1 MKDITF
7 KEFLEEFKKHTPYNF
22 CDYSDNSIQRRI
34 DKVLK
39 DHGLSMNQLLT
50 KSKLDMD
57 FVEQL
62 VDDITVNT
70 TELFRNEE
78 TWEYLY
84 NKVMPGLKSKNNI
97 NIWHAGCST
106 GQEVY
111 SNLIL
116 FNELNLLDKVNV
128 VASDLNNKVIRTAK
142 KGEYDYKFN
151 MQYIEVY
158 NALMNKVNAHA
169 KPFDYYFDVDKVNDK
184 IKAKDFITSIPK
196 FKRHDL
202 VVEEIPFYQKFDII
216 FCRNVLIYFNPE
228 LQLKIVRK
236 FFDKLYD
243 GGVLILGTHEALHG
257 FFKTRFVK
265 HGMVYTKSNTFHL
278 KYNK

>member
-1 MKDITF
+1 MSKITF
-7 KEFLEEFKKHTPYNF
+7 KEFLEELKNHTPYNF

-34 DKVLK
+34 EKVLK
-39 DHGLSMNQLLT
+39 DHNMDMDQLLMKT
-50 KSKLDMD
+50 KSDEN

-70 TELFRNEE
+70 TELFRNSE

-84 NKVMPGLKSKNNI
+84 KDVIPGLKTKSNI
-97 NIWHAGCST
+97 NIWHAGCSS

-116 FNELNLLDKVNV
+116 FNELGLLDKVKV
-128 VASDLNNKVIRTAK
+128 VGTDINQKVIKGAK
-142 KGEYDYKFN
+142 NAVYDLKFN
-151 MQYIEVY
+151 KQYIEVY
-158 NALMNKVNAHA
+158 DQLMNSINPNGN
-169 KPFDYYFDVDKVNDK
+169 PFDYYFDINESEDTIKV
-184 IKAKDFITSIPK
+184 KDFISKVPV
-196 FKRHDL
+196 FQRHDL
-202 VVEEIPFYQKFDII
+202 VEEEIPFYQKFDII
-216 FCRNVLIYFNPE
+216 FCRNVLIYFNSD
-228 LQLKIVRK
+228 LQMKIVKK

-265 HGMVYTKSNTFHL
+265 HGMVYTKSNKFHL
-278 KYNK
+278 KYK

>member
-1 MKDITF
+1 MAEINF
-7 KEFLEEFKKHTPYNF
+7 KEFLEELKKHTPYNF

-39 DHGLSMNQLLT
+39 EHNLQIDELLAKT
-50 KSKLDMD
+50 KSEPE

-70 TELFRNEE
+70 TELFRNKE

-84 NKVMPGLKSKNNI
+84 NKVIPGLKSKTNI

-116 FNELNLLDKVNV
+116 FNELGLLDKVKV
-128 VASDLNNKVIRTAK
+128 VASDINKKVIRSAK
-142 KGEYDYKFN
+142 LGEYDYKFN
-151 MQYIEVY
+151 AQYIEVF
-158 NALMNKVNAHA
+158 NELWNGLKTNP
-169 KPFDYYFDVDKVNDK
+169 KPFEHYFNIDEDHDK
-184 IKAKDFITSIPK
+184 IIAKDFIKKIPK
-196 FKRHDL
+196 FIKHDL
-202 VVEEIPFYQKFDII
+202 VVEDIPFYQKFDII

-236 FFDKLYD
+236 FFDKLHD

-278 KYNK
+278 KYK